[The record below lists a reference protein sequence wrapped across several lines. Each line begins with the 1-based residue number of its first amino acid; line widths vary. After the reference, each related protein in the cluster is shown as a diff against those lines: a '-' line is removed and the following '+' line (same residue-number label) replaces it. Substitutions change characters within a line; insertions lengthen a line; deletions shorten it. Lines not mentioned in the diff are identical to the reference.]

1 MKYIALCDIADTE
14 LYFAG
19 FINEQIIT
27 TNKEFLNKV
36 STETGIIHFAPWN
49 CQGAG
54 AMSMKAMT
62 YIER

>member
-27 TNKEFLNKV
+27 TNKEFLHKV
-36 STETGIIHFAPWN
+36 STETGITDSFRTLELSRSGGYVNEGYDVH
-49 CQGAG
+49 
-54 AMSMKAMT
+54 
-62 YIER
+62 